1 VRRRGS
7 KRSPDAPRIGP
18 LRERNFRI
26 FLLGYSTSMIGTG
39 VVPVALSFALLR
51 DGRSVED
58 VGFAFA
64 AQTVPLVVL
73 LLIGGVAADRSRKVV
88 MVSADLVRCLSEAIL
103 ASLFIFSIPSL
114 YVVMGLAAVL
124 GVGQAFSS
132 PALSGLMPQLTTSS
146 NLHQANAIKASASSA
161 GQLIGPALA
170 GVVIAV
176 ANPGWALT
184 IDGFSY
190 AVSAVCILLLRIP
203 NSSANTRESML
214 TELGHGWREFS
225 SRSWLWIIV
234 VQFGLYRMVV
244 YGPFIVLGA
253 VLADRYMGGASA
265 WALIL
270 SAQGAGAIVG
280 GFAMQRYRP
289 RRPLI
294 VATVATFPFS
304 GPVICLAF
312 RVPALGVAGASALA
326 GVGVAVFVTLW
337 ESTIQRE
344 IPAHLL
350 SRVAAY
356 DWLGSYALTPI
367 GFTVAG
373 LLSTQIGI
381 RSTLILAAI
390 WTVLGSTIVLAI
402 PSVRRIRAGVA
413 TERDHSVKPFLLGA
427 RVDETAVDAGAPHG
441 DKSPPGGRS

>member
-1 VRRRGS
+1 
-7 KRSPDAPRIGP
+7 
-18 LRERNFRI
+18 
-26 FLLGYSTSMIGTG
+26 MIGTG
-39 VVPVALSFALLR
+39 VVPVALSFALLK
-51 DGRSVED
+51 DGRSVQD
-58 VGFAFA
+58 VGYVFA
-64 AQTVPLVVL
+64 AQTVPLIVL
-73 LLIGGVAADRSRKVV
+73 LLIGGVTADRSRKTV
-88 MVSADLVRCLSEAIL
+88 MVSADLARCLSEAAL
-103 ASLFIFSIPSL
+103 ASLFIVSIPSL

-146 NLHQANAIKASASSA
+146 NLHQANAIKASASST

-176 ANPGWALT
+176 ANPGWALS

-190 AVSAVCILLLRIP
+190 AVSALCIVLLRIP
-203 NSSANTRESML
+203 NTSVKTKESVL
-214 TELGHGWREFS
+214 TQLGHGWREFS

-244 YGPFIVLGA
+244 YGPFLVLGS
-253 VLADRYMGGASA
+253 VLADRYMGGSSA

-270 SAQGAGAIVG
+270 SSQGTGAIIG
-280 GFAMQRYRP
+280 GFAMQRFRP
-289 RRPLI
+289 RRPLV
-294 VATVATFPFS
+294 VAVVATFAFA
-304 GPVICLAF
+304 GPVGCLAF

-356 DWLGSYALTPI
+356 DWLGSYALTPV
-367 GFTVAG
+367 GFVVAA

-381 RSTLILAAI
+381 RSTLLLAAI
-390 WTVLGSTIVLAI
+390 WAVLGSTVVLAI
-402 PSVRRIRAGVA
+402 PSVRRIHADVL
-413 TERDHSVKPFLLGA
+413 TEGDHSVMPVLHGA
-427 RVDETAVDAGAPHG
+427 RADEAAVDVGALRG
-441 DKSPPGGRS
+441 DKSRPGGRS